1 MRYQYICMLT
11 EHEHPTVSGSVT
23 PEVSPGE
30 LHFGYRPPHA
40 GLKVIAPTFTGYVG
54 RDFLL
59 AAEYVEVVTFVEVVA
74 VGGAT
79 VFAITYAHARYFNK
93 STPNDRQ

>member
-40 GLKVIAPTFTGYVG
+40 GLKVIAPTFTG
-54 RDFLL
+54 
-59 AAEYVEVVTFVEVVA
+59 
-74 VGGAT
+74 
-79 VFAITYAHARYFNK
+79 
-93 STPNDRQ
+93 